1 MRLKGVHRGVYG
13 TESLGITSAAWT
25 AKHMLVSLQVK
36 HADAPAA
43 PTDASAADGSVPQP
57 PVAAGPA
64 DSVLED
70 AAAAV
75 PEAATAVPEAADEYL
90 GAPAPVCELNR
101 IKHLHDLN
109 ILYTP
114 PEQRFDDIT
123 KLCTL
128 VFKVGSCN
136 KLAPA

>member
-1 MRLKGVHRGVYG
+1 MGLCGSKES
-13 TESLGITSAAWT
+13 TE
-25 AKHMLVSLQVK
+25 VK
-36 HADAPAA
+36 HDASVAK
-43 PTDASAADGSVPQP
+43 DASAAAAVSVPQQP
-57 PVAAGPA
+57 VPAEVAASA
-64 DSVLED
+64 QED
-70 AAAAV
+70 AAAA
-75 PEAATAVPEAADEYL
+75 AAVPAAADEYL

-128 VFKVGSCN
+128 VFKVGYWR
-136 KLAPA
+136 PALLVPMVTHYKALPHREHPVRADMACRCPPL